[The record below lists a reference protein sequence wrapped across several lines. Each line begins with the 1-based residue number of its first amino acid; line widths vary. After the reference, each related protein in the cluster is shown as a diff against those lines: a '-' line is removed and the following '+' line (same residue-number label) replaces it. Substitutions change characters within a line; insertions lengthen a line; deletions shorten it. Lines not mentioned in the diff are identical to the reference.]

1 MFSKNSANVLSADSS
16 SNSIATV
23 KNSSRFSILVS
34 ASTLFSFSK
43 AFVYPVLLRV
53 SLIKSDILSSSFF
66 DFKYS
71 ICSIKSLEFENT
83 LVNPYSCAFLI
94 ISYIELPVLSEIS

>member
-43 AFVYPVLLRV
+43 AFV
-53 SLIKSDILSSSFF
+53 
-66 DFKYS
+66 
-71 ICSIKSLEFENT
+71 
-83 LVNPYSCAFLI
+83 
-94 ISYIELPVLSEIS
+94 